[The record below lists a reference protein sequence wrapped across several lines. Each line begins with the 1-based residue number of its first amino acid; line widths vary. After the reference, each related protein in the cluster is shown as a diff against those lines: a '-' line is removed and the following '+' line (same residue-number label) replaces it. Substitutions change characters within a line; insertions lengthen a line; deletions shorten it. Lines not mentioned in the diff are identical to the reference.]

1 MKRRSKVSG
10 LVLGMVAS
18 AAIVAYGA
26 TATSFKVNNVSVTG
40 RISYYDSND
49 YNPLTADSVTAT
61 TTATSVMD
69 SITATATIYYYKGN
83 TQYSVK
89 ESNTEP
95 DARTSSVTAKA
106 SSLGVGYKGEGT
118 HSAEHN
124 NDSKSGTTTIRW

>member
-1 MKRRSKVSG
+1 MKKRSKLSC

-18 AAIVAYGA
+18 VTIVAYGA
-26 TATSFKVNNVSVTG
+26 TSISFKVNNVSVTG
-40 RISYYDSND
+40 SISYHDSND

-69 SITATATIYYYKGN
+69 SITATATIYYCKGTTN
-83 TQYSVK
+83 YSATK
-89 ESNTEP
+89 SNTES
-95 DARTSSVTAKA
+95 DARTSSVTVKA
-106 SSLGVGYKGEGT
+106 SSLGVAYKGEAT

>member
-1 MKRRSKVSG
+1 MKRRSKLSG

-26 TATSFKVNNVSVTG
+26 TAISFKVNNVSVTG
-40 RISYYDSND
+40 RISYHDSND

-69 SITATATIYYYKGN
+69 SITATATIYYYKN
-83 TQYSVK
+83 TTQYSVRK
-89 ESNTEP
+89 NNIEL

-106 SSLGVGYKGEGT
+106 SLLGVGYKGEGT